1 MVYTR
6 RNANPYVPSASETNL
21 EAKNLDVKQNL
32 TVSNV
37 STMSLAV
44 LGNMQGLTKCPD
56 GVLVPVYSG
65 SPPAALATVAGLIVV
80 DKITGI
86 KASIDKTADEQT
98 EQADR
103 TQGAKDAL
111 DATKAVTTDKA
122 DAVTAIDNLTTG
134 NTDYIAGRDEVKSAV
149 QDAPADNLAAAKN
162 AAEVKY
168 LELKQISD
176 IKFKWA

>member
-6 RNANPYVPSASETNL
+6 RNANPYVPSPSERNL

-56 GVLVPVYSG
+56 GVVVPVYSG
-65 SPPAALATVAGLIVV
+65 APPAESATVAGLIVV
-80 DKITGI
+80 DNTTGI
-86 KASIDKTADEQT
+86 KASIDKTTGEQT
-98 EQADR
+98 AEAAKTD
-103 TQGAKDAL
+103 GAKDAL
-111 DATKAVTTDKA
+111 DATNAVTTDINA
-122 DAVTAIDNLTTG
+122 AVTAITELPDVNI
-134 NTDYIAGRDEVKSAV
+134 DYNAGRDAVKTVVNGAG
-149 QDAPADNLAAAKN
+149 NLAAAKIAAN
-162 AAEVKY
+162 AKY

-176 IKFKWA
+176 IKFKWV